1 MEYGDNNK
9 TSSSPNIIM
18 VQGVNDTT
26 ISKKKKKKK
35 FRRSTSSSSNSTVKS
50 QIIQMSQYKYGNNDS
65 SLFYNSNDNN
75 MEGKNAHK
83 KRRRTIEEGESD
95 SSDYGNAPSTKKEEV
110 LPKKKK
116 QKKRSKKINKVANNP
131 VTIARSRTTNATK
144 KEGVPPKRM
153 HGNSSKAIFNKHE
166 LKPALVLGEKV
177 FAAYEADYGSYY
189 SSMWYEGRIT
199 GTRAIEK
206 DTGAYGPLTLTLTDK
221 RSNDNWARLVGYHE
235 ATIDGK
241 VHSFP
246 LLSGKLSLFKYIF
259 MLGGDLMSYVLICLF
274 TINHPIKM
282 P

>member
-9 TSSSPNIIM
+9 TTSSPNIIM

-50 QIIQMSQYKYGNNDS
+50 QIIQMSQYKYGNDS
-65 SLFYNSNDNN
+65 SLFYNSSDNN

-83 KRRRTIEEGESD
+83 KRRRTIEEAESD

-110 LPKKKK
+110 LPTKKK
-116 QKKRSKKINKVANNP
+116 QKKRSKKINKVVNNP
-131 VTIARSRTTNATK
+131 VTIARSCTTNATK

-153 HGNSSKAIFNKHE
+153 HGLNSSKAIFNKHE

-235 ATIDGK
+235 AIIDGK

-246 LLSGKLSLFKYIF
+246 LLSGKLSLFKYRF
-259 MLGGDLMSYVLICLF
+259 MLWGDLVSYVSICLF